1 VSRAYERAVELYRA
15 DHLTEMRD
23 LFFRLALN
31 RLPLPLLQELI
42 VVMEH
47 EDTAA
52 VREALGAGG
61 NAPATLDRGAVDK
74 ALRQV
79 IAHADYDLHKGLEG
93 DESGEDTYGEY
104 VDRFI
109 AEYGKAAKS

>member
-1 VSRAYERAVELYRA
+1 MSDAYERAVELYRA

-31 RLPLPLLQELI
+31 RLPPPLLQELI
-42 VVMEH
+42 AVMEH
-47 EDTAA
+47 ENTAA
-52 VREALGAGG
+52 VREALGKTDA
-61 NAPATLDRGAVDK
+61 AVGLNREAVST

-79 IAHADYDLHKGLEG
+79 IGYLDYDLAKQLDH
-93 DESGEDTYGEY
+93 DEVTGEDTWGEH

-109 AEYGKAAKS
+109 TGYDKAVES